1 MKFEKIKTA
10 ADKRIAL
17 EKRGKETSVDLKA
30 GDVLFVTEN
39 LTASTPHLTHL
50 EIPILVV
57 VNYQKT

>member
-30 GDVLFVTEN
+30 GDVLFVTEKLDGFN
-39 LTASTPHLTHL
+39 ASFDTFGNTYSRSGHCRF
-50 EIPILVV
+50 
-57 VNYQKT
+57 